1 MGADRGGD
9 ALMIMKEPLVVIV
22 LMISVSWAAGRELP
36 DLTPGRE
43 TRVEYA
49 GMKHKGHYLVYV
61 PKEYDPE
68 RSWPVVF
75 CYHGL
80 NQTPKTWPFKNVL
93 QGKGF
98 IVVGMG
104 YHTGGLEGYKFIAK
118 DVENVKDVAATLSK
132 NLNVHKEQMFIGGFS
147 KGGFMASAIERQTA
161 DMWAGLAIMGA
172 GIHGGAPDRKEAYEE
187 KAVYLGAGEKE
198 TNRASA
204 ERAAAVY
211 EKLGASVTLE
221 IYRGLGHAVDAKS
234 KTMRDW
240 FWSNGPLKQA
250 KTDLSAAREAR
261 DEKALGRAYRLAS
274 SAAGFADSSETGR
287 EARELAS
294 ELEATARA
302 QLKKGRDAQDKE
314 QFLDAV
320 RYFSSVVIAFKGSPF
335 GDEATEKLRILRDR
349 PRTWTSARGKAIE
362 AAFAGLKYGTVYLK
376 MPDGKSVR
384 TTLSRLSKED
394 QEIARRFAIVAS
406 EQR

>member
-1 MGADRGGD
+1 MITKD
-9 ALMIMKEPLVVIV
+9 ALVAVV
-22 LMISVSWAAGRELP
+22 LMIPALCAADRDLP
-36 DLTPGRE
+36 DFAPGRE

-61 PKEYDPE
+61 PKEYDPR

-104 YHTGGLEGYKFIAK
+104 YHTGGLEGYNFLAK
-118 DVENVKDVAATLSK
+118 DVENVKEVASTLSK
-132 NLNVHKEQMFIGGFS
+132 KLNIHEDQMFIGGFS

-172 GIHGGAPDRKEAYEE
+172 GIHGGAPDRKEAYEK

-211 EKLGASVTLE
+211 KQLGAGVTLE

-234 KTMRDW
+234 KTMREW
-240 FWSNGPLKQA
+240 FWANGPLKQA
-250 KTDLSAAREAR
+250 KTDLDAARDAKGK
-261 DEKALGRAYRLAS
+261 KALGRAYQLAS

-294 ELEATARA
+294 ELEAVARA
-302 QLKKGRDAQDKE
+302 QIKKGQDAQDKD
-314 QFLDAV
+314 QLLNAV
-320 RYFSSVVIAFKGSPF
+320 RHFSTVAIAFKGSPF
-335 GDEATEKLRILRDR
+335 ADQAAEELRLSRDK
-349 PRTWTSARGKAIE
+349 PRTWTSARGKAVD
-362 AAFAGLKYGTVYLK
+362 ASFSKLQYGTVYLK
-376 MPDGKSVR
+376 MPDGKLVR
-384 TTLSRLSKED
+384 TALARLSKED

-406 EQR
+406 EQH